1 MERMAKLKNTDTK
14 TDDVIEFYE
23 NDYIQNIQQQPL
35 NKQKEKITNKV
46 IRTRFIITLI
56 ILLVIIVAM
65 ISYSYLHM

>member
-1 MERMAKLKNTDTK
+1 MKNTDTK